1 MTLAMRRITD
11 CAIKKSKIVSK
22 VVPTAFINPISR
34 RLVTISR
41 ETVDETTIA
50 PRAKTR
56 RMMNHTKVEKN
67 MPMEVASVPAMEKA
81 ETSRST
87 FPKRKMKVVEAIMLV
102 RDIRTNVDLNG
113 RRFRSFEAKLS
124 NSVT

>member
-1 MTLAMRRITD
+1 MRSITD

-41 ETVDETTIA
+41 DTVDDTITA

-56 RMMNHTKVEKN
+56 RIMNHTKVVKN
-67 MPMEVASVPAMEKA
+67 IPMDVASDPVMEKVD
-81 ETSRST
+81 TSRST
-87 FPKRKMKVVEAIMLV
+87 FPKRKMKVVDAIILV
-102 RDIRTNVDLNG
+102 REMRTSVDLKG
-113 RRFRSFEAKLS
+113 RRFRSFDA
-124 NSVT
+124 